1 MNERDI
7 QRLLYIQ
14 KYCRMIAQSL
24 SRFGADIKTFTS
36 DSDYFNS
43 VSMSIMQIGEHAK
56 SLSTEFTDSTR
67 ERIPWHA
74 IRGIRNM
81 FAHEYITMDS
91 ARIWETACNEIPKLL
106 AFCDD
111 VLEKNNICQTTSAP
125 EQKPSIRERLRM
137 NQTISENHKPAKE
150 KKKSDP
156 EI

>member
-14 KYCRMIAQSL
+14 KYCRMIAESI
-24 SRFGADIKTFTS
+24 SRFGADYDIFAS

-56 SLSTEFTDSTR
+56 NLSAEFTDSTK

-91 ARIWETACNEIPKLL
+91 ARIWATACDEIPKLL
-106 AFCDD
+106 AFCDN
-111 VLEKNNICQTTSAP
+111 VLEQNSVCQKNSAS

-137 NQTISENHKPAKE
+137 NQTLSDSHNPAKE
-150 KKKSDP
+150 KKNTEP
-156 EI
+156 EL